1 MISLSYSLY
10 VVVMMLCSDNA
21 RELFGAPVPLIVGT
35 TSAPRISD
43 VSSDTAIL
51 YLNDDNVVA
60 HPASSS
66 SSSSAVDFKFVAWF
80 IRLPEVSADMPFDVE
95 ICRRLDYTNA
105 LLTQYCMDRVE
116 VKELSLYQHP
126 SPTTGTLIDRTEA
139 SPHTAIPSCMCLSP
153 LPYS

>member
-1 MISLSYSLY
+1 M
-10 VVVMMLCSDNA
+10 
-21 RELFGAPVPLIVGT
+21 PLIVGT

-66 SSSSAVDFKFVAWF
+66 SSSSADFKFVAWF

-95 ICRRLDYTNA
+95 ICRRIEYTNA
-105 LLTQYCMDRVE
+105 LLCKYCMDWVE
-116 VKELSLYQHP
+116 AKEQSLHVYQVPQQQQCRHP
-126 SPTTGTLIDRTEA
+126 AHATGTVGTSID
-139 SPHTAIPSCMCLSP
+139 
-153 LPYS
+153 